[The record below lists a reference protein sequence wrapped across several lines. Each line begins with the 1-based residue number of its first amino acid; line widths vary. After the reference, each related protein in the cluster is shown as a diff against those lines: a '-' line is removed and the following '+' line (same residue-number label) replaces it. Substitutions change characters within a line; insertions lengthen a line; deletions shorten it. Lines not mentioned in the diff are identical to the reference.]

1 SKFKLLL
8 IAGARPN
15 FIKIAS
21 LIEEIGKYN
30 SIKLVLVHTG
40 QHYDHEMSKIF
51 FDELKIPLP
60 DYNLKV
66 GSKSNVLQT
75 ATMMRRLEPIILKEK
90 PNLVVVIGD
99 VNSTLS
105 GALAA
110 VKLHIPIA
118 HIESGLRSFD
128 KMMQE
133 EINRRLTDHVSDI
146 LFVTE
151 PSGIKNLLSE
161 GILKKNIYYVG
172 NTIIDTL
179 IKQKK
184 RIEKENF
191 VKNLDLKEK
200 EYCLLTFHRAEAI
213 YNKKL
218 LKEFI
223 AIIEEVQKS
232 IKVVWP
238 VHPGTKKTIKNFFPS
253 LKIEKMENLIVLPP
267 VSYLK
272 MLNLIMF
279 ASFVMT
285 DSGGVQEES
294 SFLNIPCLTLR
305 KNTERPITEEV
316 GTNTVVGI
324 KKEKILYEIGNI
336 LKGNGKK
343 KKKINYWDGKA
354 SKRIV
359 KAILKKFGQL

>member
-1 SKFKLLL
+1 MKSKFKLLL

-21 LIEEIGKYN
+21 LIEEIRKYN

-40 QHYDHEMSKIF
+40 QHYDYEMSKIF

-66 GSKSNVLQT
+66 DSKSNVLQT

-218 LKEFI
+218 LKEF
-223 AIIEEVQKS
+223 
-232 IKVVWP
+232 
-238 VHPGTKKTIKNFFPS
+238 
-253 LKIEKMENLIVLPP
+253 
-267 VSYLK
+267 
-272 MLNLIMF
+272 
-279 ASFVMT
+279 
-285 DSGGVQEES
+285 
-294 SFLNIPCLTLR
+294 
-305 KNTERPITEEV
+305 
-316 GTNTVVGI
+316 
-324 KKEKILYEIGNI
+324 
-336 LKGNGKK
+336 
-343 KKKINYWDGKA
+343 
-354 SKRIV
+354 
-359 KAILKKFGQL
+359 

>member
-1 SKFKLLL
+1 MKSKFKLLL

-21 LIEEIGKYN
+21 LIEEIRKYN

-40 QHYDHEMSKIF
+40 QHYDYEMSKIF

-66 GSKSNVLQT
+66 DSKSNVLQT

-172 NTIIDTL
+172 NTMIDTL

-191 VKNLDLKEK
+191 VKNLNLKEK

-305 KNTERPITEEV
+305 KNTERPITEKI
-316 GTNTVVGI
+316 GTNIVVGI

-336 LKGNGKK
+336 LKGDGKK
-343 KKKINYWDGKA
+343 KKKIKYWDGKA
-354 SKRIV
+354 SKRII
-359 KAILKKFGQL
+359 KIILKKFG